1 MNFITTELSRYLSRE
16 LVVLII
22 AMMPFVEL
30 KLALPV
36 GLSLGMEVP
45 ESFIYSYLGSLIPMP
60 FIIFFIRNIFI
71 FLKSRRF
78 LKSTINKLIQK
89 SHLKYENLIKY
100 KKFGLFLFVAIPL
113 PGTGVWSASLIANVV
128 NLDKISSLIVIASG
142 NLIAGIIILF
152 LSGLIIL

>member
-1 MNFITTELSRYLSRE
+1 MDFITTELSKYLSRE

-36 GLSLGMEVP
+36 GLSLGMGVP
-45 ESFIYSYLGSLIPMP
+45 ESFIYSYLGSLVPMP
-60 FIIFFIRNIFI
+60 FIIFFIRNIFS

-78 LKSTINKLIQK
+78 LKSAITKIVEK

-113 PGTGVWSASLIANVV
+113 PGTGVWSASLIANLV
-128 NLDKISSLIVIASG
+128 NLDKISSVIAISFG
-142 NLIAGIIILF
+142 NLIAGIIILS
-152 LSGLIIL
+152 LSGLVIL

>member
-1 MNFITTELSRYLSRE
+1 MDFITTQLSKYLSRE

-22 AMMPFVEL
+22 AIMPFVEL

-36 GLSLGMEVP
+36 GLSLGMGVP
-45 ESFIYSYLGSLIPMP
+45 ESFIYSYIGSLIPMP
-60 FIIFFIRNIFI
+60 FILFFIRDVFI

-78 LKSTINKLIQK
+78 LKNTINKLIEK
-89 SHLKYENLIKY
+89 SNLKYENLIKY
-100 KKFGLFLFVAIPL
+100 KKFGLFVFVAIPL
-113 PGTGVWSASLIANVV
+113 PGTGVWSASLIANIV
-128 NLDKISSLIVIASG
+128 NLDKISSLIVISLG